1 MAGAASDYLFWLEA
15 CTKVN
20 ALLVPGNL
28 FHYRVHAGQELTSP
42 KSSLEYAQ
50 AVGAAWTMLNS
61 DRCPLNLETR
71 EQAKRNFAYSQAR
84 GAFRHFRRRHFASS
98 AAVLRH
104 SRMGVIDWLRYL
116 RPPRRRA
123 SAGTPPL
130 REVQQ
135 V

>member
-28 FHYRVHAGQELTSP
+28 FHYRVHAGQELSSH
-42 KSSLEYAQ
+42 KSSLDYAQ
-50 AVGAAWTMLNS
+50 SVGVAWTMLNS
-61 DRCPLNLETR
+61 SRCPLAAETR
-71 EQAKRNFAYSQAR
+71 EQAKRNFAYGQAR
-84 GAFRHFRRRHFASS
+84 GAFRHFKRRNFVASAS
-98 AAVLRH
+98 ILRH
-104 SRMGVIDWLRYL
+104 SRMSVSDWLRYL
-116 RPPRRRA
+116 RPPKRRA

-130 REVQQ
+130 REVQH